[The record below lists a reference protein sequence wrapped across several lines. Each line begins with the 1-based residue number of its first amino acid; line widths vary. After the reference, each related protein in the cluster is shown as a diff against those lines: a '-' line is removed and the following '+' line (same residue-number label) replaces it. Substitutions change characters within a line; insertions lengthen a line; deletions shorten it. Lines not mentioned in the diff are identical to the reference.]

1 MDGFLTAVHK
11 RFGSL
16 IAFGIFSTGLF
27 APVLIA
33 HQPVDCSERKRR
45 AGKSGKAITLLT
57 EDDGPILPAL
67 AAYLQSTGQPVPPE
81 LARAAALPCVYA

>member
-1 MDGFLTAVHK
+1 MKQVERK

-33 HQPVDCSERKRR
+33 HQPVDCSERKSR
-45 AGKSGKAITLLT
+45 AQLDR
-57 EDDGPILPAL
+57 E
-67 AAYLQSTGQPVPPE
+67 
-81 LARAAALPCVYA
+81 AAAEAAAA

>member
-1 MDGFLTAVHK
+1 MKQVERK

-33 HQPVDCSERKRR
+33 HQPVDCSERKSR
-45 AGKSGKAITLLT
+45 AREGGSLGWLRLAKV
-57 EDDGPILPAL
+57 EDDKFARDREERDQHDR
-67 AAYLQSTGQPVPPE
+67 AVRDPP
-81 LARAAALPCVYA
+81 